1 MKKILITGGSGFIGT
16 NLVNFLLKKNF
27 YVINF
32 DKLSYCSIPE
42 KFTPYYQNK
51 NYNFIK
57 GDLNNKKHIFL
68 TIKKHQP
75 EYLINLAAESHVDRS
90 IEDPEK
96 FIKNNI
102 FSALNVFNSV
112 RILLKNKII
121 KNIKILHV
129 STDEVYGSYV
139 KGLANENSPY
149 KPNSPYSAS
158 KAAGDQIARSFV
170 ETFKLPITIL
180 NFCNNYGPFQF
191 PEKFIPTIIIKY
203 LTNKKIPIYGS
214 GLNIREWIHVNDTCN
229 AIFYALKKFS
239 PGKKY
244 NIGSNIRCN
253 NLFISNKICKLL
265 EKNLNKKNSKKLI
278 KKIQDRPGHDIRYAL
293 NSGLFR
299 KEFNWKSRIN
309 FSKGLLETIHWYI
322 ENKNWINFT
331 LKKYQG
337 QRLGIYHE
345 GK

>member
-32 DKLSYCSIPE
+32 DKLSYCSIPN
-42 KFTPYYQNK
+42 KFTSYYKNK

-57 GDLNNKKHIFL
+57 GDLNNKKKIFSTL
-68 TIKKHQP
+68 KKYQP

-90 IEDPEK
+90 IKDPES

-102 FSALNVFNSV
+102 FSSLNVFNSV
-112 RILLKNKII
+112 RILQKKNRL
-121 KNIKILHV
+121 KNIKILHI
-129 STDEVYGSYV
+129 STDEVYGNFLT
-139 KGLANENSPY
+139 GFADENSPY

-158 KAAGDQIARSFV
+158 KAASDHIARSFV
-170 ETFKLPITIL
+170 KTYKLPITIL
-180 NFCNNYGPFQF
+180 NFCNNYGPYQF

-203 LTNKKIPIYGS
+203 LNNKQIPIYGS
-214 GLNIREWIHVNDTCN
+214 GLNCREWIHVHDTCN
-229 AIFYALKKFS
+229 AIFSALKKFY

-253 NLFISNKICKLL
+253 NLFISNKVCRLL
-265 EKNLNKKNSKKLI
+265 EKILKKKNIKKLN
-278 KKIQDRPGHDIRYAL
+278 KKIQDRPGHDIRYAI
-293 NSGLFR
+293 NSTLFR
-299 KEFNWKSRIN
+299 KKFNWEPKIK
-309 FSKGLLETIHWYI
+309 FSKGLIETIYWYI
-322 ENKNWINFT
+322 KNKKWINFT

-337 QRLGIYHE
+337 QRLGL
-345 GK
+345 